1 MCDPRL
7 NGFCT
12 DFPLPV
18 KKLPQNEDK
27 ELNIPFF
34 MTPEYQRAEQQA
46 RDAEKARIA
55 AAVGRERR
63 KLRAKEMKKKKFTK
77 GLLVAFSV
85 FVYMFL
91 AVQIAEIICA

>member
-1 MCDPRL
+1 MDPRL

-34 MTPEYQRAEQQA
+34 MTPEWKRTEQQA
-46 RDAEKARIA
+46 KEAEEARIA

-63 KLRAKEMKKKKFTK
+63 KLRAKEMKKKNFIK
-77 GLLVAFSV
+77 GLVAVFSSVAFLV
-85 FVYMFL
+85 F
-91 AVQIAEIICA
+91 AVQITEFICA